1 MASPQAPCSFQAGG
15 GAQGSTDRV
24 HLLKSM
30 RCRRRVSA
38 GLRPRAKVPG
48 GSASHFWW
56 FISTGPL
63 ESRHSPVRE
72 VWVPLQIKGVFSL
85 TFAAPLALTLCRV
98 SISGRKGDKKAEA
111 VSISDAHS
119 LCLLSHLGSLQ
130 YAQRVF
136 SLLQMLFKMDVFW
149 EKYSSCH
156 GRWVSLATT
165 AGDRSRPLSRSGN
178 GSHLEGKPGLFT
190 ATGGNGPHSLFSR
203 WCESYH

>member
-98 SISGRKGDKKAEA
+98 SISGRKGGKKKPLPSFSFGLITICPMHIFPA
-111 VSISDAHS
+111 SDAFQNGCFLGEVFFLPWEMGIPRNHS
-119 LCLLSHLGSLQ
+119 
-130 YAQRVF
+130 R
-136 SLLQMLFKMDVFW
+136 
-149 EKYSSCH
+149 
-156 GRWVSLATT
+156 
-165 AGDRSRPLSRSGN
+165 
-178 GSHLEGKPGLFT
+178 
-190 ATGGNGPHSLFSR
+190 
-203 WCESYH
+203 